1 MITQQQNRLCYHF
14 DAETLWLEAWGP
26 SGLRVRA
33 TREPAMPARDW
44 ALLPAPAEAQIT
56 LNDEGATI
64 VNGKLRC
71 RMTKGGKLTFLNEN
85 GTVLL
90 EEYVRNRRDLWDPK
104 CSALEVEAREFR
116 PIIGGP
122 YRITA
127 RWESLDPQEHLYG
140 MGQYQH
146 GCLDLKGLD
155 LELAQRNSQAS
166 VPFVLSS
173 RGYGLLWNNPAVG
186 RAVFGKNVMTFEAAS
201 ARVLDYWVT
210 AGDTPAEIEEH
221 YAAVAGTVPMMP
233 EYGLGFW
240 QCKLRYQTQEEL
252 LQVAR
257 EYKRRGLPLDL
268 IVIDF
273 FHWPRQGEWKFDP
286 TYWPDPAAMVHEL
299 KEMGVELMV
308 SVWPTVE
315 PESENYPE
323 MLEKGYLIRTERGVR
338 TGLDFQGPTIH
349 IDVTT
354 PDARDFLWQKLQQ
367 NYYRY
372 GIRTFWLDEAE
383 PEYARYD
390 FDNYRYALGTDLEV
404 GNCYPVQYS
413 RTVFEGQ
420 QAAGQQNP
428 VNLVRCTWAGGQRYG
443 ALVWSGD
450 IASSFGSMRAQLA
463 AGLSMGLA
471 GIPWWTSDIGGF
483 HGGDPRK
490 ESFRELFARWFAWG
504 AFCPVMRLHGDR
516 DPKQPPMGTTG
527 GAACASGADNEVWS
541 YGERVYG
548 ICCKY
553 LALREQLR
561 DYLRDVMQQAH
572 EKGTPVMRTLFYEF
586 PQDSRCWQVEDEYLF
601 GPDYLVAPVLEAG
614 VTERRV
620 YLPAGA
626 TWHNI
631 DTGEEFAGGQTVTAP
646 APWEILP
653 VFRRQ
658 A

>member
-1 MITQQQNRLCYHF
+1 
-14 DAETLWLEAWGP
+14 
-26 SGLRVRA
+26 
-33 TREPAMPARDW
+33 
-44 ALLPAPAEAQIT
+44 
-56 LNDEGATI
+56 
-64 VNGKLRC
+64 
-71 RMTKGGKLTFLNEN
+71 
-85 GTVLL
+85 
-90 EEYVRNRRDLWDPK
+90 
-104 CSALEVEAREFR
+104 
-116 PIIGGP
+116 
-122 YRITA
+122 
-127 RWESLDPQEHLYG
+127 
-140 MGQYQH
+140 
-146 GCLDLKGLD
+146 
-155 LELAQRNSQAS
+155 
-166 VPFVLSS
+166 
-173 RGYGLLWNNPAVG
+173 
-186 RAVFGKNVMTFEAAS
+186 
-201 ARVLDYWVT
+201 
-210 AGDTPAEIEEH
+210 
-221 YAAVAGTVPMMP
+221 
-233 EYGLGFW
+233 
-240 QCKLRYQTQEEL
+240 
-252 LQVAR
+252 
-257 EYKRRGLPLDL
+257 
-268 IVIDF
+268 
-273 FHWPRQGEWKFDP
+273 
-286 TYWPDPAAMVHEL
+286 
-299 KEMGVELMV
+299 MGVELMV

-349 IDVTT
+349 IDVTN

-367 NYYRY
+367 NYYQY

-413 RTVFEGQ
+413 RAVFEGQ

-586 PQDSRCWQVEDEYLF
+586 PQDNRCWQVEDEYLF

-631 DTGEEFAGGQTVTAP
+631 DTGEDFAGGQTVTAT

>member
-14 DAETLWLEAWGP
+14 DAETLWVEAWGP

-56 LNDEGATI
+56 LDDEGATI

-71 RMTKGGKLTFLNEN
+71 RMTKSGKLTFLNQN
-85 GTVLL
+85 STVLL

-221 YAAVAGTVPMMP
+221 YAAVTGTVPMMP

-286 TYWPDPAAMVHEL
+286 AYWPDPAAMVHEL

-349 IDVTT
+349 IDVTN

-404 GNCYPVQYS
+404 GNFYPVQYS
-413 RTVFEGQ
+413 RAVFEGQ